1 MYLAHG
7 AASYIVNEAVQ
18 KKRISKLNDHEQ
30 LIVAILSILF
40 GIFPDIDLVILPLI
54 STPSFTHHSTF
65 THGILFFLSLWLLL
79 NILFFVL
86 KKMLNKKGRKI
97 LNDELLN
104 IIQY

>member
-54 STPSFTHHSTF
+54 
-65 THGILFFLSLWLLL
+65 
-79 NILFFVL
+79 
-86 KKMLNKKGRKI
+86 
-97 LNDELLN
+97 
-104 IIQY
+104 